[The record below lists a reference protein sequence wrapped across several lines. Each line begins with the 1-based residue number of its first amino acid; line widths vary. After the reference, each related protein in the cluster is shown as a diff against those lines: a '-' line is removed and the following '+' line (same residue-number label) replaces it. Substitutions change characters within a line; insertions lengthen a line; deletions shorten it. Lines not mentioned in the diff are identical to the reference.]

1 MADDLL
7 NLLTLQVEFIG
18 QHALALQS
26 QTTTI
31 KSQIASL
38 EQLKQAGFPI
48 EPLAEQLNYDL
59 TEIKN
64 SAQSLQN
71 TNTTIK
77 EQLGDLSNDGQMDM
91 IKYQSAIYKTDQNTG
106 TASEIMSTLDYQME
120 VINQQLAS

>member
-31 KSQIASL
+31 KSQIANL